1 MMKEGP
7 AVALPMTVRIDGKR
21 IGREEAAAD
30 RWRVTEAEIMQE
42 IAEEEVALA
51 ELTGA

>member
-7 AVALPMTVRIDGKR
+7 AVVLPMTVRIDGKR
-21 IGREEAAAD
+21 LGREEAAAD

-51 ELTGA
+51 ELAGA